1 YCLFRPWTK
10 VNQDEEWQ
18 VPHTRSAKKSLRKDE
33 KRRLRNRAVKKGI
46 KTEVK
51 KFLALVKTAS
61 ADELREELK
70 VAAKKLDK
78 AAAQRVI
85 HRNLAARKK
94 SQLARMLRQKET
106 ASAK

>member
-1 YCLFRPWTK
+1 M
-10 VNQDEEWQ
+10 
-18 VPHTRSAKKSLRKDE
+18 PHTRSAKKSLRKDE

-46 KTEVK
+46 KTEIK
-51 KFLALVKTAS
+51 KFLGLVKTGS

-78 AAAQRVI
+78 AAARRVI

-94 SQLARMLRQKET
+94 SQLARMLRQKAT

>member
-1 YCLFRPWTK
+1 M
-10 VNQDEEWQ
+10 
-18 VPHTRSAKKSLRKDE
+18 PHTRSAKKSLRRDE

-46 KTEVK
+46 KTEIK
-51 KFLALVKTAS
+51 KFLGVVKTGS

-70 VAAKKLDK
+70 VATKKLDK
-78 AAAQRVI
+78 AAARRVI

>member
-1 YCLFRPWTK
+1 M
-10 VNQDEEWQ
+10 
-18 VPHTRSAKKSLRKDE
+18 PHTRSAKKSLRKDE

-46 KTEVK
+46 KTEIK
-51 KFLALVKTAS
+51 KFLALVKTGS

-78 AAAQRVI
+78 AAARRVI

-106 ASAK
+106 AASK